1 MSSVLQFYW
10 STVVTEIILMYENIH
25 KYKNLVDKSILFFCG
40 VAIISLVVTVSWQV
54 FSRYV
59 LNDPSSWTDEL
70 ARYLMIWFG
79 LSGASYLF
87 GKNGHLAITLF
98 IGALKMSHQKYAY
111 LVINIVSVAFINLA
125 MVKGGLQLIGRT
137 GTQLSPA
144 LQIPMS
150 YVYMIL
156 PISGVL
162 MTLYIALN
170 TVELFSQPSQD
181 RG

>member
-1 MSSVLQFYW
+1 
-10 STVVTEIILMYENIH
+10 MYKNIH
-25 KYKNLVDKSILFFCG
+25 IFKQLIDKFVLCFCG
-40 VAIISLVVTVSWQV
+40 FAIVSLVITVTWQV

-98 IGALKMSHQKYAY
+98 VGAVKPAFQKYCY
-111 LVINIVSVAFINLA
+111 LVINLVSISFINVA

-137 GTQLSPA
+137 TTQLSPA
-144 LQIPMS
+144 LQLPMS
-150 YVYMIL
+150 YVYLIL

-162 MTLYIALN
+162 MTIYIILN
-170 TVELFSQPSQD
+170 TLEIFTKPAPS

>member
-1 MSSVLQFYW
+1 MYRSIHAIKWWIDKIVL
-10 STVVTEIILMYENIH
+10 S
-25 KYKNLVDKSILFFCG
+25 FCG
-40 VAIISLVVTVSWQV
+40 IAIISLVMTVTWQV

-79 LSGASYLF
+79 LAGASYLF

-98 IGALKMSHQKYAY
+98 IGSMKEAYQKYFY
-111 LVINIVSVAFINLA
+111 LLINLVSITFINVA
-125 MVKGGLQLIGRT
+125 MVKGGIQLIGRT

-144 LQIPMS
+144 LQLPMS

-162 MTLYIALN
+162 MTLYIILN
-170 TVELFSQPSQD
+170 TLEVFTQPQLS

>member
-1 MSSVLQFYW
+1 MYRSIHAIKSLIDKVVLC
-10 STVVTEIILMYENIH
+10 
-25 KYKNLVDKSILFFCG
+25 FCG
-40 VAIISLVVTVSWQV
+40 FAIISLVVTVSWQV

-79 LSGASYLF
+79 LAGASYLF

-98 IGALKMSHQKYAY
+98 IGSIKEAYQKYFY
-111 LVINIVSVAFINLA
+111 LLINLVSIAFINVA

-137 GTQLSPA
+137 ATQLSPA

-150 YVYMIL
+150 NVYLIL

-162 MTLYIALN
+162 MTLYIILN
-170 TVELFSQPSQD
+170 TLEMFTQPQIS